1 MVDHLRIS
9 HTVCNSILATETARD
24 LADIVVTEAGFGSD
38 LGAEKFMDIK
48 AREAGFDPAAVV
60 VVATIRALKCM
71 VV

>member
-9 HTVCNSILATETARD
+9 HTGRNGILATETARD

-60 VVATIRALKCM
+60 ASSRQFVR
-71 VV
+71 